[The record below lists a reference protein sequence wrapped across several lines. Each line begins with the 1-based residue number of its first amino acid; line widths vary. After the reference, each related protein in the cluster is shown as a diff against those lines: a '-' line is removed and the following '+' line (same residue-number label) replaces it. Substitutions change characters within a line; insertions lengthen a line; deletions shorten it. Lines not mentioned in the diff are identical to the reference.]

1 VGILEFSA
9 GAGDS
14 AQQDRGPP
22 VSRSD
27 CTCAHRRPP
36 NVGSGLLSILGN
48 FVDIE
53 MLLKFI
59 VNMLTPN
66 DPLRFGDLRFH
77 QLRVG
82 ICFEVSN

>member
-1 VGILEFSA
+1 
-9 GAGDS
+9 
-14 AQQDRGPP
+14 
-22 VSRSD
+22 
-27 CTCAHRRPP
+27 
-36 NVGSGLLSILGN
+36 
-48 FVDIE
+48 